1 MVFMLSGLNELS
13 PDTVNDCVGRGMTG
27 GTVSESRTR
36 RRFPLRLPVQIEA
49 GQSKLKATTHDLSAG
64 GVFIE
69 ADPSLRMGARVEFR
83 LVLPAQLLGT
93 PRSVTAECQ
102 GRVVRVQKPVRKHPD
117 GKRQIGVACVLDTY
131 KFVRKN

>member
-1 MVFMLSGLNELS
+1 
-13 PDTVNDCVGRGMTG
+13 
-27 GTVSESRTR
+27 VSESRTR
-36 RRFPLRLPVQIEA
+36 QRFPLRLPVQIEA

-69 ADPSLRMGARVEFR
+69 ADPSLRMGARVGFR

-93 PRSVTAECQ
+93 PRSVTVECQ
-102 GRVVRVQKPVRKHPD
+102 GRVVRVQKPGRKHAD
-117 GKRQIGVACVLDTY
+117 GKRQIGVACVIDSY